1 MLGGLRRGKAAP
13 HIVKK
18 REVGMMP
25 IWRVQAGAIT
35 ALVMAL
41 AIPAIAGIAVE
52 FNQDVPS
59 WLTRPVTGVVSL
71 MTIGAALAVLVVTI
85 LISDKGD

>member
-1 MLGGLRRGKAAP
+1 
-13 HIVKK
+13 
-18 REVGMMP
+18 MP
-25 IWRVQAGAIT
+25 IWRVQAGAVAILVI
-35 ALVMAL
+35 ALG
-41 AIPAIAGIAVE
+41 IPAIAGIAVE

-59 WLTRPVTGVVSL
+59 WLNRPVTGVVSL